1 MMDEGYIKYF
11 CNWIKDKPINPE
23 KLLDINHWR
32 NKLYQL
38 GLIGEYENGIGFGNI
53 SIRGKNTTEFIITG
67 THTGNIDILT
77 EEHFTNVTN
86 FNWQKNWVTCVGPI
100 QASSESLSHGAIY
113 LTNPEVNAII
123 HVHHRKMWENLL
135 NKIPTTDKNCPYG
148 TPEMAQDLIRL
159 SQENELKKLQILV
172 MGGHEE
178 GIISFGKTLEEA
190 GNILLKYYSEI

>member
-1 MMDEGYIKYF
+1 MMDEGYIKYL

-23 KLLDINHWR
+23 KLVEINHWR

-53 SIRGKNTTEFIITG
+53 SIRVKNTTEFIITG
-67 THTGNIDILT
+67 THTGNIETLN
-77 EEHFTNVTN
+77 EEHFTTVTN

-135 NKIPTTDKNCPYG
+135 NKIPTTDKNCSYG
-148 TPEMAQDLIRL
+148 TPEMAQELIRL
-159 SQENELKKLQILV
+159 SQENELKNLQILV
-172 MGGHEE
+172 MAGHEE

-190 GNILLKYYSEI
+190 GNILLKYYL